1 MLSVDR
7 INKLEY
13 YNDKMINVLITVQD
27 ILVEGVSNDMPYE
40 AIDRVLEMLYW
51 LDEEMSNDY
60 KKVPSM

>member
-40 AIDRVLEMLYW
+40 AIYRVLEMLYW